1 MSTARASEEVGAGLD
16 SIGGMEQMDQIDIP
30 EIVEEVRAVFEAY
43 ERALVENDVPALETA
58 FWEDSRALRFG
69 LRENHFGHAEIAAF
83 RAGRSAANLSRTL
96 ERTEITTFGRDF
108 ATVNTAFRR
117 HDSGM
122 AGRQSQVWVRFP
134 DGWRVTSAH
143 VSFLPE

>member
-1 MSTARASEEVGAGLD
+1 
-16 SIGGMEQMDQIDIP
+16 MDEIDIP

-43 ERALVENDVPALETA
+43 ERALVENDVPALEAA
-58 FWEDSRALRFG
+58 FWKDPRTLRFG
-69 LRENHFGHAEIAAF
+69 AGENLFGHAEIAAF
-83 RAGRSAANLSRTL
+83 RAGRPAANLSRTL

-117 HDSGM
+117 HDSGK

-134 DGWRVTSAH
+134 EGWRVTSAH
-143 VSFLPE
+143 VSFLQEPGQ